1 MICHLAAGDLAV
13 VWRRR
18 RQDAIDPACSQV
30 FVLNVCVCA
39 RRAGCDDEGL
49 GQDHA
54 PGGVVVGLCL
64 QRPSP
69 STGI

>member
-1 MICHLAAGDLAV
+1 MSFGGRGSCSGLAQTKTG
-13 VWRRR
+13 RHR
-18 RQDAIDPACSQV
+18 PSV
-30 FVLNVCVCA
+30 FASFCAQCVCVCA